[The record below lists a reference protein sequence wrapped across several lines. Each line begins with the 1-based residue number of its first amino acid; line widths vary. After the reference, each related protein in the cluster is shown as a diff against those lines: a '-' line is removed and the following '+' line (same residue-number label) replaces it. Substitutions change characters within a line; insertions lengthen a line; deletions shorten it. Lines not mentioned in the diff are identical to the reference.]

1 MLAKINI
8 SHSITGE
15 PKEKFSL
22 MRFSGA
28 NCGKKPVYVWCK
40 RDWGS
45 SLMNIDVHFFILEKN
60 YTDPYHKI

>member
-8 SHSITGE
+8 SHNITGE

-28 NCGKKPVYVWCK
+28 DCDKSQFMFDAKETEALV
-40 RDWGS
+40 
-45 SLMNIDVHFFILEKN
+45 L
-60 YTDPYHKI
+60 